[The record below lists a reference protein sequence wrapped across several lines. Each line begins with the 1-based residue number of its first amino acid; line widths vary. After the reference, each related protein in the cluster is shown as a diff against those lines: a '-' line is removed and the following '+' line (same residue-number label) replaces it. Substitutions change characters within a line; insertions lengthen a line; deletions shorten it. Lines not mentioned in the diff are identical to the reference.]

1 MKRKLFLKGMCG
13 STLLSNT
20 LLSAVLAFAVMAVG
34 CATKVVEIESEYAGT
49 LVLIEAGTFDMGSP
63 ESEEGHTS
71 DETLHKVR
79 LTNDF
84 YMGKYEITQG
94 QYEALMGSN
103 PSHFQ
108 VESRGY
114 TAGEVQE
121 NRPVESVSWYDA
133 IVFCNTLSMM
143 EGLTPAYSKGGETDP
158 GKWGA
163 VPKKSDNEW
172 NAITCDFDASGYR
185 LPTEA
190 EWEYACRAG
199 TDKMYNTEDAI
210 NTIDWYRDNS
220 NQMTHEV
227 GLKTANAYGVCDMYG
242 NVSEWCWDWFGE
254 LQGETQTNPTGSPT
268 GAGRIFRGGDWFT
281 VAEYLRSADR
291 NFNSAF
297 FKDGDTGFRVVRP
310 WSS

>member
-1 MKRKLFLKGMCG
+1 MKRKLFLM
-13 STLLSNT
+13 
-20 LLSAVLAFAVMAVG
+20 SAVLAFAVMAVG
-34 CATKVVEIESEYAGT
+34 CATKIVEVESEYAGT

-63 ESEEGHTS
+63 ESEEGHTT

-79 LTNDF
+79 LTNGF

-94 QYEALMGSN
+94 QYEAVMGSN

-114 TAGEVQE
+114 TAGDVQE

-163 VPKKSDNEW
+163 VPRRSDSDW
-172 NAITCDFDASGYR
+172 NAITCNFDADGYR

-199 TDKMYNTEDAI
+199 TSYRAGTDTEDAI
-210 NTIDWYRDNS
+210 SAAGWYRDNGKK
-220 NQMTHEV
+220 MTREV
-227 GLKTANAYGVCDMYG
+227 GLKAANAYGLYDMLG
-242 NVSEWCWDWFGE
+242 NVSEWCWDWFGDI
-254 LQGETQTNPTGSPT
+254 QGETQTNPTGTPT
-268 GAGRIFRGGDWFT
+268 GSSRVIRGGGWFS
-281 VAEYLRSADR
+281 VAVYLRSADR
-291 NFNSAF
+291 DYNNPYSR
-297 FKDGDTGFRVVRP
+297 DYIIGFRVVRTL
-310 WSS
+310 